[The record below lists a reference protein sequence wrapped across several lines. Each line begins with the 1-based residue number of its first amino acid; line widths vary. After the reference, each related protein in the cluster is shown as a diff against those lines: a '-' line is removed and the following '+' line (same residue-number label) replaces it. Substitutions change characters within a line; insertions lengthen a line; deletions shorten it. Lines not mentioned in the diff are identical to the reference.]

1 MTAKRNNVVLVV
13 DDQKEIHDDFKEV
26 LASATP
32 RATDDLAR
40 SFLEEEEQPTLPEID
55 LVHAMSGEEALAVV
69 RTRKEAGEPIAVAFV
84 DVRMPPGMNGVEAV
98 NRIREVDRELE
109 VVIMTAYTSERISNI
124 TNALDLIH
132 KSLFI
137 RKPFSREEIQHITLS
152 LLEKWNVEREL
163 AEKRRQQLIGQQRLE
178 AVLDATGDAIAMVG
192 LDGRLAFANRG
203 YEEILGLR
211 EDKLKELSAESLATR
226 SGERLT
232 HLTDVEGVFTLGE
245 DEVAGE
251 DADEDADEKL
261 VYRSTTPVVGPS
273 SEVLGDLVVYRDV
286 SKAIEAE
293 RMRTEVHRLRSEL
306 ATQHPFSNI
315 IGSSPAMRRVF
326 GLMKRAAPSDITVL
340 LQGESGTGKELVAK
354 ALHEHSS
361 RSEGPFLAVNCAAI
375 PESLIESELFGH
387 ERGAFTGA
395 AGRRPGVFERARGGT
410 VLLDEIGDMEL
421 TLQTRLLRVL
431 EEREIQRVGGNEQ
444 IAVDVRVIAATN
456 RDMEDAVDDGEFRE
470 DLFHRIAEFRI
481 ELPPLRERRE
491 DIPALA
497 NRFLRKDARG
507 RASAGSGQ
515 PGAGSDVA
523 VRSISASA
531 LSLMLRYDWPGN
543 VRELKNAI
551 RRAVLLEA
559 GEAIEASSLPEHLWP
574 DSGGGEETPGEVVPL
589 AEVERRALLHALE
602 VADDNVTRAAELLG
616 INRATL
622 YRKLKKY
629 GHRRA

>member
-40 SFLEEEEQPTLPEID
+40 SFLEEEEHPTLPEID

-211 EDKLKELSAESLATR
+211 EDKLKELAAESLAAR
-226 SGERLT
+226 SEERLT
-232 HLTDVEGVFTLGE
+232 RLTDVEGVFTLEEGE
-245 DEVAGE
+245 VP
-251 DADEDADEKL
+251 DEDAEASGEKL
-261 VYRSTTPVVGPS
+261 VYRSTMPVVGPS
-273 SEVLGDLVVYRDV
+273 HEVLGDLVVYRDV

-326 GLMKRAAPSDITVL
+326 GRMKKAAESDVTVL
-340 LQGESGTGKELVAK
+340 LQGETGTGKELVSK

-361 RSEGPFLAVNCAAI
+361 RAEGPFLAVNCAAI
-375 PESLIESELFGH
+375 PDSLIESELFGH

-395 AGRRPGVFERARGGT
+395 RGRRLGVFERARGGT

-456 RDMEDAVDDGEFRE
+456 RDMEQAVKDGGFRA
-470 DLFHRIAEFRI
+470 DLYHRIRVFRI

-497 NRFLRKDARG
+497 NLFLRRHA
-507 RASAGSGQ
+507 AAGSG
-515 PGAGSDVA
+515 AA

-531 LSLMLRYDWPGN
+531 LSLMLRHDWPGN
-543 VRELKNAI
+543 VRELENAI
-551 RRAVLLEA
+551 QHGLVWES
-559 GEAIEASSLPEHLWP
+559 GEAIEASSLPDDLWP
-574 DSGGGEETPGEVVPL
+574 DSDAAEEAPGAVVPL

-602 VADDNVTRAAELLG
+602 VAGDNVTRAAELLG

>member
-1 MTAKRNNVVLVV
+1 MAANRNNVVLVV
-13 DDQKEIHDDFKEV
+13 DDQKEIHADFKDV
-26 LASATP
+26 LAFSTR
-32 RATDDLAR
+32 RATDELAG
-40 SFLEEEEQPTLPEID
+40 SFLEEEAQPTLPEIEV
-55 LVHAMSGEEALAVV
+55 LHAMSGEEALALVAA
-69 RTRKEAGEPIAVAFV
+69 RKEAGEPIAVAFV

-124 TNALDLIH
+124 TNALDLLH

-137 RKPFSREEIQHITLS
+137 RKPFSREEIRHITLS

-163 AEKRRQQLIGQQRLE
+163 AEKRRQLLIGQQRLE

-192 LDGRLAFANRG
+192 LDGRLAFANRA

-211 EDKLKELSAESLATR
+211 EDKLKELAAESLVAR
-226 SGERLT
+226 SEERLT
-232 HLTDVEGVFTLGE
+232 RLTDVEGVFTLEEGE
-245 DEVAGE
+245 VP
-251 DADEDADEKL
+251 DEDDEAAGEKL
-261 VYRSTTPVVGPS
+261 VYRSTMPVVGPS

-306 ATQHPFSNI
+306 AMQHPFSNI
-315 IGSSPAMRRVF
+315 VGSSPAMRRVF
-326 GLMKRAAPSDITVL
+326 GLMKKATESDITVL
-340 LQGESGTGKELVAK
+340 LRGESGTGKEIVAK

-395 AGRRPGVFERARGGT
+395 GGRRLGVFERARGGT
-410 VLLDEIGDMEL
+410 VLLDEIGDMEVA
-421 TLQTRLLRVL
+421 LQTRLLRVL
-431 EEREIQRVGGNEQ
+431 EEREIQRVGGSEQ
-444 IAVDVRVIAATN
+444 VPVDVRVIAATN
-456 RDMEDAVDDGEFRE
+456 RDVEDAVAEGGFRE
-470 DLFHRIAEFRI
+470 DLYHRIAAFPI

-497 NRFLRKDARG
+497 NRFLRRHA
-507 RASAGSGQ
+507 AAGSG
-515 PGAGSDVA
+515 AG

-543 VRELKNAI
+543 VRELENAI
-551 RRAVLLEA
+551 RRGVLLERGDA
-559 GEAIEASSLPEHLWP
+559 MQASSLPDNLWP
-574 DSGGGEETPGEVVPL
+574 DSDAAEEAPGAVVPL
-589 AEVERRALLHALE
+589 AEVERRALLQALE
-602 VADDNVTRAAELLG
+602 VAGDNVTRAAELLG

-629 GHRRA
+629 GRKSRRA